1 MLQSTTS
8 FVHHKSMME
17 AVVEV
22 LDHTTKRSIHMAEE
36 ETIMQTMDIQ
46 NRPVL

>member
-1 MLQSTTS
+1 MLQSTIS
-8 FVHHKSMME
+8 FVPHKSMME

-22 LDHTTKRSIHMAEE
+22 LDHSTRTIHIVEE
-36 ETIMQTMDIQ
+36 ETITLTMDIQ